1 VGGEV
6 TNLLQDGATWLGQ
19 QLKAV
24 AGVTVT
30 YTRGINAATGLTGTV
45 TMARYETVD
54 SEGFGVVALSRDYVL
69 HAADLVVGGTM
80 IVPRAG
86 DQITETI
93 LGVAQ
98 TFEVMALGELRE
110 SEPLDTD
117 GLMLLVH
124 TKKVN

>member
-1 VGGEV
+1 MGGEV

-24 AGVTVT
+24 AGVTIT

-45 TMARYETVD
+45 TLARYETVD
-54 SEGFGVVALSRDYVL
+54 SEGFGIVALSRDYVL
-69 HAADLVVGGTM
+69 HAADLVVGGAL

-93 LGVAQ
+93 LGTAQ
-98 TFEVMALGELRE
+98 VFEVMALGELKE

-117 GLMLLVH
+117 GLLLLIH
-124 TKKVN
+124 TKKVG